1 MWAGK
6 WGIIAATFIVMTGA
20 GSIFPVLPL
29 FLGDRGASFTLTG
42 LVVSAYLV
50 GNFSGQYPAGWLAD
64 RVGRRPVMVGG
75 LLVAAAFTAAMVLP
89 VGIIWLIAFRF
100 LGGIGAAAY
109 FPASRAMLAD
119 LVPEAERGAA
129 YGWLSSARLAGFITG
144 PAIGGF
150 LALGG
155 RQTVFAATTVALVLA
170 AAVIIFALPS
180 SPLARSSPPL
190 AGAPFPLREGQ
201 GRGSAQR
208 LFLRGRGFAKSS
220 SFVPAAAL
228 ARPSRNAQEVPAPV
242 TSAAEAERPVAG
254 LGRLFAGLLAL
265 SVGFGLLVG
274 AYTTVW
280 SLFMRA
286 IGGTDWQIGLSLS
299 LFAAPAVVVA
309 PLAGIAADRWSKR
322 LLAAG
327 GVAFAGL
334 VAMIYPLLNSVP
346 LVIGLGVVEGAGI
359 SFFDPASNALL
370 METVP
375 ADRRGRYQGGLGAAN
390 SAAMAVGAAA
400 GGALFGLGVGM
411 PFWVTGAIC
420 VVSSVVG
427 LVLLGGRVPAP
438 AGAAAEQRIG

>member
-1 MWAGK
+1 MAPNLSSRLGITHLAFRDDWFLMTSDRMWAGK

-89 VGIIWLIAFRF
+89 VGIIWLIVFRF

-170 AAVIIFALPS
+170 AAVIIFAL
-180 SPLARSSPPL
+180 RS
-190 AGAPFPLREGQ
+190 
-201 GRGSAQR
+201 
-208 LFLRGRGFAKSS
+208 
-220 SFVPAAAL
+220 VPAAAL
-228 ARPSRNAQEVPAPV
+228 ARPSRNAQQVPAQV
-242 TSAAEAERPVAG
+242 TSAAEAEPPVAG

-327 GVAFAGL
+327 GVAFAGV

-346 LVIGLGVVEGAGI
+346 LVIALGVVEGAGI

-400 GGALFGLGVGM
+400 GGALFGFGVGM

-427 LVLLGGRVPAP
+427 LVLLGGRVRVP

>member
-1 MWAGK
+1 
-6 WGIIAATFIVMTGA
+6 
-20 GSIFPVLPL
+20 
-29 FLGDRGASFTLTG
+29 
-42 LVVSAYLV
+42 
-50 GNFSGQYPAGWLAD
+50 
-64 RVGRRPVMVGG
+64 MVGG

-89 VGIIWLIAFRF
+89 VGIIWLIVFRF

-155 RQTVFAATTVALVLA
+155 RQTVFGATTVALVLA
-170 AAVIIFALPS
+170 AAVIIVAL
-180 SPLARSSPPL
+180 RS
-190 AGAPFPLREGQ
+190 
-201 GRGSAQR
+201 
-208 LFLRGRGFAKSS
+208 
-220 SFVPAAAL
+220 VPAAAL
-228 ARPSRNAQEVPAPV
+228 ARPSRNAQQVPAQV
-242 TSAAEAERPVAG
+242 TSAAEAEPPVAG

-327 GVAFAGL
+327 GVAFAGV

-346 LVIGLGVVEGAGI
+346 LVIALGVVEGAGI

-400 GGALFGLGVGM
+400 GGALFGFGVGM

>member
-1 MWAGK
+1 MAPNLSSRLGITHLAFRDDWFLMTSDRMWAGK

-89 VGIIWLIAFRF
+89 VGIIWLIVFRF

-155 RQTVFAATTVALVLA
+155 RQTVFGATTVALVLA
-170 AAVIIFALPS
+170 AAVIIVAL
-180 SPLARSSPPL
+180 RS
-190 AGAPFPLREGQ
+190 
-201 GRGSAQR
+201 
-208 LFLRGRGFAKSS
+208 
-220 SFVPAAAL
+220 VPAAAL
-228 ARPSRNAQEVPAPV
+228 ARPSRNAQQVPAQV
-242 TSAAEAERPVAG
+242 TSAAEAEPPVAG

-327 GVAFAGL
+327 GVAFAGV

-346 LVIGLGVVEGAGI
+346 LVIALGVVEGAGI

-400 GGALFGLGVGM
+400 GGALFGFGVGM

-427 LVLLGGRVPAP
+427 LVLLGGRVRVP